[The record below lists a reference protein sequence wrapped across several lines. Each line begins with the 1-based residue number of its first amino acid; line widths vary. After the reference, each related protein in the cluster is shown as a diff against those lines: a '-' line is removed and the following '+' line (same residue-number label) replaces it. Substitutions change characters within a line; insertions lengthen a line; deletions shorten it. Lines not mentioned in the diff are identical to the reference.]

1 MVTEYLDGGE
11 LFEKVISPDFYLTER
26 ECALFMRQIC
36 EAVTYIHSKVS
47 VFSLNLARKLE
58 LNLML
63 RILRP
68 LVKVCWVEL
77 GGTNSLS

>member
-36 EAVTYIHSKVS
+36 EAVAYIHSKVS
-47 VFSLNLARKLE
+47 RVDLACKVQ

-68 LVKVCWVEL
+68 LVKVC
-77 GGTNSLS
+77 